1 MSLNRVTLMGHLGRD
16 PEVRYSSRTGA
27 KMVTL
32 SLATS
37 SPRWTDKD
45 TGEIHEEMVQWH
57 RVLMLGRAAD
67 VADKYLRKGSQA
79 YIEGQLSYRK
89 YTDKEGIERYVT
101 DIRSFDLQLL
111 GSKPSDAVA
120 AGEASPTDSGG
131 AAQSQPV
138 VPEPNPEPSVPA
150 VDSDPADSDGAAPA
164 TQSAPSVQ
172 ASAVLDAVQSSL
184 MVPESSM
191 TAAPE
196 SDPELS
202 STPKKLSRRKQV
214 PMVPESNPADT
225 GSDDIPY

>member
-16 PEVRYSSRTGA
+16 PETRYSSRTGA

-45 TGEIHEEMVQWH
+45 TGEIHEEVVQWH

-120 AGEASPTDSGG
+120 AGEAS
-131 AAQSQPV
+131 
-138 VPEPNPEPSVPA
+138 
-150 VDSDPADSDGAAPA
+150 PADSDGAAPA

-225 GSDDIPY
+225 GSDDIPN